1 VRSAPAEQPSD
12 ERVIAVDLGGG
23 DHGHGHGVSL
33 AEPGRTSRHR
43 DRRGATV
50 GAAGDRRNRLARESS

>member
-23 DHGHGHGVSL
+23 DHGHGVSL